1 MNRLSLLFMLI
12 VATSS
17 PALAQSVEWSSKP
30 AHSYQR
36 YNTGAVTGPP
46 DGTATALDFYDTTW
60 VRDFVPGKTSAAAL
74 EKALKLPAGE
84 LAKWDIIAFEAHH
97 ADAHGQPFD
106 SALWMVTDLTNISAS
121 AYDPVNSGGT
131 YADAKSGWK
140 FRSGPI
146 SAAEYKALFPAPR
159 LAGPLG
165 WILIKLPAGVD
176 KKSPMFSVWLSE
188 NYSKG
193 ENGVP
198 APESIGVIR

>member
-1 MNRLSLLFMLI
+1 MIRPLTLALVLLT
-12 VATSS
+12 AQ

-30 AHSYQR
+30 AHSYQK

-46 DGTATALDFYDTTW
+46 DGSATALDFYDTTW
-60 VRDFVPGKTSAAAL
+60 VREFVAGKTSAATL
-74 EKALKLPAGE
+74 EKGLKLPAGE

-97 ADAHGQPFD
+97 ADAHGKPFD

-121 AYDPVNSGGT
+121 AYDPANSGGT
-131 YADAKSGWK
+131 YTDAKSGWK

-146 SAAEYKALFPAPR
+146 SVAEYKALFPASK
-159 LAGPLG
+159 LAGPAG

-188 NYSKG
+188 NYSTG

>member
-1 MNRLSLLFMLI
+1 MIRTSCLAYLLAASF
-12 VATSS
+12 
-17 PALAQSVEWSSKP
+17 PALAQSVDWSSKS

-36 YNTGAVTGPP
+36 YNTGAVTGAP
-46 DGTATALDFYDTTW
+46 DGVATALDFYDTTW
-60 VRDFVPGKTSAAAL
+60 VREFVPGKITAAAL
-74 EKALKLPAGE
+74 EKGLKLPAGE

-131 YADAKSGWK
+131 YSDAKSGWK

-146 SAAEYKALFPAPR
+146 SVAEYKALFPGSK
-159 LAGPLG
+159 LAGPAG

-188 NYSKG
+188 NYSQAN
-193 ENGVP
+193 NGIP